1 MQSETDDT
9 TSFQTTSDD
18 DTFREEVQFNEFL
31 EKEQKNYTINE
42 YISEVLEFSSQYGND
57 ESISYTAIN
66 LSGKPSKYPE
76 YGDFPESFMLVI

>member
-18 DTFREEVQFNEFL
+18 DTFTEEIENKAQEEV
-31 EKEQKNYTINE
+31 YTINQFV
-42 YISEVLEFSSQYGND
+42 SEVLEFSSQYGND

-76 YGDFPESFMLVI
+76 YGDFPESFMQVTLI